1 MQAAPTMPPA
11 ASASAAPA
19 PAPTEIV
26 ERPDPGLS
34 RGRWEAPRW
43 AFALIAALTVIGGL
57 VWLAITLRARR
68 SGS

>member
-1 MQAAPTMPPA
+1 MPPV

-19 PAPTEIV
+19 PSEIV
-26 ERPDPGLS
+26 ERPEPGLA
-34 RGRWEAPRW
+34 RGRWEAPGW
-43 AFALIAALTVIGGL
+43 AFALVAALTVIGGL